1 MLQGSIAAIITPFLE
16 NGEVDFIGFRDLV
29 LWQIEEKTDAL
40 VVCGTTGEGST
51 LSHEE
56 QIELLRIA
64 VREAKGSI
72 PIIMGTGTNDTRVS
86 ARNTEAAKENGA
98 DGCLV
103 IVPYYNKPTFEGCY
117 EHFAR
122 IAKVGLPVIVYHHPG
137 RTGIKFSAQQLR
149 DLCLIPQVIGI
160 KDASGDVQLAAEFM
174 TISSALFFSGDDVLT
189 LPLIALGAKGVISVV
204 ANVIPKE
211 WKEFVD
217 SSLQGDYSK
226 ARGVL
231 AKYLPLCNALVLET
245 NPQGVKY
252 AVSLLKRCQP
262 HLRLP
267 LIEPKEGI
275 KEQIARALHGA
286 IWDRQIQ
293 EKEIPLSVI

>member
-29 LWQIEEKTDAL
+29 LWHIEEKTDAL
-40 VVCGTTGEGST
+40 VICGTTGEGST

-64 VREAKGSI
+64 VREAKGSV

-86 ARNTEAAKENGA
+86 ASNTEAAKENGA

-117 EHFAR
+117 EHFSR

-149 DLCLIPQVIGI
+149 DLCLIPQIIGI

-174 TISSALFFSGDDVLT
+174 TISTALFFSGDDALT

-204 ANVIPKE
+204 ANVIPGL
-211 WKEFVD
+211 WKEFVGC
-217 SSLQGDYSK
+217 SLQGDYSK
-226 ARGVL
+226 ARGLL
-231 AKYLPLCNALVLET
+231 AKYLPLCNSLMLET

-267 LIEPKEGI
+267 LIEPKEVI
-275 KEQIARALHGA
+275 KEQIARALHRA

-293 EKEIPLSVI
+293 EKEFPLSFV

>member
-1 MLQGSIAAIITPFLE
+1 MLQGSIAALITPLLG

-29 LWQIEEKTDAL
+29 LWHIEEKTDAL
-40 VVCGTTGEGST
+40 VICGTTGEGST

-64 VREAKGSI
+64 VREVKGSI

-86 ARNTEAAKENGA
+86 ALNTKAAKDNGA

-103 IVPYYNKPTFEGCY
+103 IIPYYNKPTFEGCY
-117 EHFAR
+117 EHFSK
-122 IAKVGLPVIVYHHPG
+122 IADVGLPVIVYHHPG

-149 DLCLIPQVIGI
+149 DLCRIPQVIGI
-160 KDASGDVQLAAEFM
+160 KDASGDVQLAADFM
-174 TISSALFFSGDDVLT
+174 RISSAMFFSGDDALT
-189 LPLIALGAKGVISVV
+189 LPLIALGGKGVISVV
-204 ANVIPKE
+204 ANVIPGL
-211 WKEFVD
+211 WKEFVACC
-217 SSLQGDYSK
+217 QEGDLTK
-226 ARGVL
+226 GRILLG
-231 AKYLPLCNALVLET
+231 KYLPLCNALLLET

-267 LIEPKEGI
+267 LMQPKELV
-275 KEQIARALHGA
+275 KEEIARALHGV
-286 IWDRQIQ
+286 IWDQQTQ
-293 EKEIPLSVI
+293 EKEISLSAL